1 MTSPKDPNDGDP
13 QDNHPSE
20 GDPKDGTPNK
30 DASQDGSPHGPD
42 TQDRTPTS
50 KGEAGKPD
58 GLNVAYMPPHA
69 RAYYANPD
77 ERIQNA
83 LSHVNPESAV
93 TFLRKTHGPQAG
105 QEALIRAF
113 LAERQHH
120 REAARYWLGVYEELV
135 G

>member
-1 MTSPKDPNDGDP
+1 MTSPDDPEDGDP
-13 QDNHPSE
+13 KNS
-20 GDPKDGTPNK
+20 DPKDGGANN
-30 DASQDGSPHGPD
+30 G
-42 TQDRTPTS
+42 
-50 KGEAGKPD
+50 AGKED
-58 GLNVAYMPPHA
+58 KLNLAYIAPHT

-135 G
+135 E